1 MRITSHSPLPGS
13 PLYPRAINDSLAFLL
28 PLLLIPGWTANSLVL
43 AQEPV
48 NRGTQSNRIQLM
60 EATIECGWGYI
71 YSVSSATYTAR
82 EQEWLR
88 SILRYLNNGEVN
100 RPRYTFEAYV
110 DNGLATSAI
119 NNLMADRNFRG
130 WAKEHLLKAIRELIL
145 YRKRLLSQPPQFFEP
160 GHMTETSLF
169 KAYWKAR
176 EDLIEVLKQDFRVAQ
191 DDNGV
196 DCD

>member
-1 MRITSHSPLPGS
+1 MRLTSHRPLPGS
-13 PLYPRAINDSLAFLL
+13 PRYPRATNDSLA
-28 PLLLIPGWTANSLVL
+28 LLLSLLLSPVWTANSLVL

-48 NRGTQSNRIQLM
+48 NRGTQSNRMQLM

-100 RPRYTFEAYV
+100 RPRYSFEEYA

-130 WAKEHLLKAIRELIL
+130 WAKERLLKAIRELIVN
-145 YRKRLLSQPPQFFEP
+145 RKRLLSQPPQFFEP
-160 GHMTETSLF
+160 GHMPETSLF
-169 KAYWKAR
+169 KAYSKAR
-176 EDLIEVLKQDFRVAQ
+176 ENLIEVLKQDFRVAQ

-196 DCD
+196 NCD